1 MVSVDNG
8 IGNPKD
14 EIEESNGSKVKEYAS
29 IDISTSQKTFLGSE
43 DPQRKLQGTLSSSVP
58 NRKKFLKFGSA
69 SAKFKRLAT
78 ERDQVSLS
86 VPSPRSKSLRA
97 RFSGM
102 FAQKLDGGSVKKM
115 CMEWIRSPVNM
126 ALFVWIIC
134 VAVSGA
140 ILFLVMT
147 GMLNGV
153 LPRKSQRNAWFE
165 INNQILNA
173 LFTLMCL
180 YQHPK
185 RFYHLVLLCRW
196 TPNDISKLRK
206 VYCKNGTY
214 KPHEWAHMMVV
225 VILLHVNCFAQYA
238 LCGLNLGYTR
248 SERPA
253 IGVGISISF
262 AIAAPAV
269 AGLYTIVSPLGKDY
283 DCGMDEEAQVQVTA
297 SQRQEQLREKPFEK
311 KYSFASKDQQSVVEN
326 RLKWSGGILDIWN
339 DISLAYLSLFCTFCV
354 FGWNMERL
362 GFGNMYVHIATFM
375 LFCMAPFWI
384 FLLASVNI
392 DDDNVR
398 QALVAVGIV
407 LCFLGLL
414 YGGFWRIQMRKR
426 FNLPAYDFCFG
437 KPSASDCALWLCCCW
452 CSLAQE
458 ARTGNNYDLEEEKFS
473 RKEIDTS
480 GQLSISPLAREDV
493 ASTKSG
499 TSSPLG
505 SNSSPYMMNTS
516 SPPNSSNVYYSP
528 DRLLSTIKEENCLR
542 GKDGIM
548 HPPAPSLIQR
558 EAPQSLNGKG
568 RNDPFP
574 FAT

>member
-1 MVSVDNG
+1 MISLDNG

-14 EIEESNGSKVKEYAS
+14 EIEESNVSEVKEFAS
-29 IDISTSQKTFLGSE
+29 IDISTTDKTFLSSE
-43 DPQRKLQGTLSSSVP
+43 DPQSKLQGTLSSSVP
-58 NRKKFLKFGSA
+58 NRIKFLKFGSA

-86 VPSPRSKSLRA
+86 VPSRPKSLKA
-97 RFSGM
+97 RFSGL

-126 ALFVWIIC
+126 ALFMWITC

-153 LPRKSQRNAWFE
+153 IPRKSQRNAWFE
-165 INNQILNA
+165 VNNQILNA

-185 RFYHLVLLCRW
+185 RFYHLVLLIRW
-196 TPNDISKLRK
+196 RPNDISRLRK

-214 KPHEWAHMMVV
+214 KPHECAHMMVV
-225 VILLHVNCFAQYA
+225 IILLHVNCFAQYA
-238 LCGLNLGYTR
+238 LCGLNIGYKR

-253 IGVGISISF
+253 IGVGICITF

-269 AGLYTIVSPLGKDY
+269 AGMYTILSPLGKDY
-283 DCGMDEEAQVQVTA
+283 DCEIDEEAQLQITA

-311 KYSFASKDQQSVVEN
+311 KYSFASKNEQRVVEN
-326 RLKWSGGILDIWN
+326 RPNWSGGVLDIWN

-384 FLLASVNI
+384 FVLASVNI

-398 QALVAVGIV
+398 QALVVFGII

-437 KPSASDCALWLCCCW
+437 KTSVSDCTLWLCCCW

-458 ARTGNNYDLEEEKFS
+458 ARTANNYDLVEDKDKLS
-473 RKEIDTS
+473 RKEIDTDE
-480 GQLSISPLAREDV
+480 QPSISPLAREDV
-493 ASTKSG
+493 VSTKTGPSSPMG
-499 TSSPLG
+499 SNTSYMIKTSSP
-505 SNSSPYMMNTS
+505 S
-516 SPPNSSNVYYSP
+516 NSSNVLKGYYSP
-528 DRLLSTIKEENCLR
+528 DRVLCTVKEDNCER

-548 HPPAPSLIQR
+548 KPPVPSRIQR
-558 EAPQSLNGKG
+558 ETP
-568 RNDPFP
+568 
-574 FAT
+574 